1 MRYSAFRADE
11 DGAAVVEFALVL
23 PVLLL
28 IMWGIIEIG
37 RAFYTINN
45 AASAAREGARMGAVC
60 PLPLQPGTGQPLM
73 LASCITNIRARVALN
88 FQPLGAP
95 LDTSQVFVTPDVG
108 IAVTGP
114 ITVRIDYPYEPLT
127 PLDWRFP
134 MTRSATFRYERGP

>member
-1 MRYSAFRADE
+1 MGYSAFRADE

-45 AASAAREGARMGAVC
+45 AASSAREGARIGAVC
-60 PLPLQPGTGQPLM
+60 ALPLTLGVPQMEPW
-73 LASCITNIRARVALN
+73 CVTNIRKGVALS
-88 FQPLGAP
+88 FQPLGTA
-95 LDTSQVFVTPDVG
+95 LDTSTDVKVFPSSG
-108 IAVTGP
+108 PVTGP